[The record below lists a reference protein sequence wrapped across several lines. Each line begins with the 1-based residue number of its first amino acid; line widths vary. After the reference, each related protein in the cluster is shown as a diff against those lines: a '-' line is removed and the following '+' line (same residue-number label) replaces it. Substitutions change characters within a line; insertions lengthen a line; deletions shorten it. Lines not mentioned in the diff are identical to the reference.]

1 MPKVDAVI
9 ISHNH
14 YDHLDYDSVVE
25 LNKKFGNEKSE
36 NGLNWFV
43 GLGLFAFNRYDVSKT
58 LYFSIIFKYNY
69 LKELLNGLT
78 QLALRITFTN

>member
-1 MPKVDAVI
+1 MKLSVTI

-36 NGLNWFV
+36 NGLNWCV
-43 GLGLFAFNRYDVSKT
+43 GLGLFAFNRYDISKT
-58 LYFSIIFKYNY
+58 LQNVEEVICFNSIFNTSSVNFFIENVYAVY
-69 LKELLNGLT
+69 
-78 QLALRITFTN
+78 

>member
-43 GLGLFAFNRYDVSKT
+43 GLGLFTFMRYDVSKM
-58 LYFSIIFKYNY
+58 LHFFFIFKYNY

>member
-43 GLGLFAFNRYDVSKT
+43 GLGLFAFNRYAKR
-58 LYFSIIFKYNY
+58 I
-69 LKELLNGLT
+69 LLVTPKLPQLT
-78 QLALRITFTN
+78 SLFLFLT

>member
-43 GLGLFAFNRYDVSKT
+43 GLGLFDFNRYDISKT
-58 LYFSIIFKYNY
+58 LHFFFIYKYNN

-78 QLALRITFTN
+78 RLALRITFTN